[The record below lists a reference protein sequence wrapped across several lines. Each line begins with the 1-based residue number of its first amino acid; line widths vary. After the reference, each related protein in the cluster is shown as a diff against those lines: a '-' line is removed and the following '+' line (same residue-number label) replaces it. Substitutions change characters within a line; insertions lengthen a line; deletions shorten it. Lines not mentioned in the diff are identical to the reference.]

1 MRSVWVLKVM
11 WRLEWA
17 CRMRPVTT
25 ADLLTSYNFVYQT
38 NHTQETPRLGTSDKQ
53 GGSDKPKTSAP
64 LVGMWSCIQLDLNAE
79 TNTLP
84 DGPAVIILSLLCANI
99 RNCMLYSSKTRCL
112 DMLLALSRY
121 LTDEAKVDRLVP
133 YILEMTRDESPIVRA
148 NALLSLRR
156 IVSLLVLILFIRVA
170 F

>member
-1 MRSVWVLKVM
+1 
-11 WRLEWA
+11 
-17 CRMRPVTT
+17 
-25 ADLLTSYNFVYQT
+25 
-38 NHTQETPRLGTSDKQ
+38 
-53 GGSDKPKTSAP
+53 
-64 LVGMWSCIQLDLNAE
+64 
-79 TNTLP
+79 
-84 DGPAVIILSLLCANI
+84 
-99 RNCMLYSSKTRCL
+99 MLYSSKTRCL